1 MRNLGQKKI
10 IICLLAVSKS
20 HLPKALITWTERTG
34 NESYIAVAEYE
45 VYRSQWDYYYI
56 DKEGN
61 LQIS

>member
-10 IICLLAVSKS
+10 IIWLLAMSKFHLSKS
-20 HLPKALITWTERTG
+20 LIIWTERTG
-34 NESYIAVAEYE
+34 NESYTAVAEYE

-61 LQIS
+61 LQVS